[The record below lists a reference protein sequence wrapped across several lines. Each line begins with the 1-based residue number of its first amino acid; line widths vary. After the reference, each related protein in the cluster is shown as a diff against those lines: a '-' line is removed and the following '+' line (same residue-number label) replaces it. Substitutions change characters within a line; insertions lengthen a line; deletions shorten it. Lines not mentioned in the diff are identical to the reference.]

1 MIRCD
6 AAYFDTR
13 ETLGC
18 GQLFRFEETAGGFV
32 VYAGRHRAAV
42 RTDNGVTYIDP
53 DDETYFT
60 RYFDLGAD
68 YAGIAAACARFPEL
82 TDAVNAGRGIRILRQ
97 EPFETLIGFT
107 VSANN
112 NIPRIRGILG
122 RLCDRYGE
130 DRGGYR
136 AFPQPEC
143 LKDVTAGQYRQLGVG
158 YRDEY
163 LVAAVRAVLDDDLL
177 GRAAAADTETAGRLL
192 CSVKGIGRKVADCI
206 LLFGLGRTDVFPVD
220 TWIFRAFRSDVLSTP
235 EKVRAHCLARYGGYA
250 GYAQQYIYN
259 YGRNVCPVTEI
270 QRV

>member
-42 RTDNGVTYIDP
+42 RTDNGVTSIDP
-53 DDETYFT
+53 DDEAYFT
-60 RYFDLGAD
+60 RYVDLGAD

-112 NIPRIRGILG
+112 NIPRIR
-122 RLCDRYGE
+122 
-130 DRGGYR
+130 
-136 AFPQPEC
+136 
-143 LKDVTAGQYRQLGVG
+143 
-158 YRDEY
+158 
-163 LVAAVRAVLDDDLL
+163 
-177 GRAAAADTETAGRLL
+177 
-192 CSVKGIGRKVADCI
+192 
-206 LLFGLGRTDVFPVD
+206 
-220 TWIFRAFRSDVLSTP
+220 
-235 EKVRAHCLARYGGYA
+235 
-250 GYAQQYIYN
+250 
-259 YGRNVCPVTEI
+259 
-270 QRV
+270 